1 VSSPNR
7 KQSVDME
14 PLLRP
19 GLAVATETLRS
30 KGEACHTDAAP
41 PRGEE
46 KISVFWRVFG
56 GTLLSIAA
64 LVVMTVYQQV
74 NASITELRA
83 AVARVNETHADLA
96 KKEELNS
103 RTSKIWDTLTKV
115 TTDLPAMKTHDDILD
130 SQFKTA
136 EQERKELCARIQ
148 VLNERLVKLEAIQ
161 SAMSAKVS
169 DGGKS
174 HKD

>member
-1 VSSPNR
+1 
-7 KQSVDME
+7 ME

-19 GLAVATETLRS
+19 GLAVAAETLRN
-30 KGEACHTDAAP
+30 KGEACHTDTAP
-41 PRGEE
+41 PRAEE

-64 LVVMTVYQQV
+64 LVVMTVYQQF

-83 AVARVNETHADLA
+83 AVARVNETHADMA
-96 KKEELNS
+96 KKDELNT
-103 RTSKIWDTLTKV
+103 RTGKIWDTLTKV

-136 EQERKELCARIQ
+136 EQERKELCTKIQ
-148 VLNERLVKLEAIQ
+148 VLNERLVKIEAIQ
-161 SAMSAKVS
+161 AATAAKVS
-169 DGGKS
+169 DGGRP
-174 HKD
+174 HRD

>member
-1 VSSPNR
+1 
-7 KQSVDME
+7 ME

-19 GLAVATETLRS
+19 GLAVATETLRN
-30 KGEACHTDAAP
+30 KGEACRTDAAP

-64 LVVMTVYQQV
+64 LVVMTVYQQFS
-74 NASITELRA
+74 ASIAELRS
-83 AVARVNETHADLA
+83 AVAHVNETHVDLC
-96 KKEELNS
+96 KKDELNS

-115 TTDLPAMKTHDDILD
+115 TTELPAMKTHDDILD
-130 SQFKTA
+130 SQFKSA
-136 EQERKELCARIQ
+136 EQERKELVARIQ
-148 VLNERLVKLEAIQ
+148 VLNDRLVKLEAIQ
-161 SAMSAKVS
+161 AATAAKVS
-169 DGGKS
+169 DDGRR